1 MTIAQETF
9 RERLVAQTKI
19 PKNKSKN
26 QRKDALRQEIA
37 VQTRF
42 ERPVSPSGQN
52 RAFESEGEYFGGA
65 HLLSS
70 SMTLPVLL

>member
-9 RERLVAQTKI
+9 KEFSCTDQNANKTKAR
-19 PKNKSKN
+19 N

>member
-9 RERLVAQTKI
+9 REFSCTYQNANKTKAR
-19 PKNKSKN
+19 N